1 MKEEVAP
8 GVWRIPVMP
17 RGMINCYV
25 LDDVL
30 VDAGVRSSG
39 AKILAAVKGM
49 RLSAHALTHAHPDHQ
64 GASAQL
70 CQKRD
75 IPLWCGEG
83 DREVVES
90 GNMRAQ
96 YRNPNGWIA
105 RAQNRLLSGPGHP
118 VDRGLEEG
126 DRIGDFVVLETPGH
140 TRGHLAF
147 WRARDRV
154 LVLGDVALAMN
165 PFTGMPGLRLP
176 PALAT
181 PDPERN
187 KASLRK
193 LAVLGPEIVCFGHG
207 LPCRDAE
214 SFQRFVVRVAGP

>member
-17 RGMINCYV
+17 LGMINCYV

-105 RAQNRLLSGPGHP
+105 RAQNRLLFGP
-118 VDRGLEEG
+118 RS
-126 DRIGDFVVLETPGH
+126 PG
-140 TRGHLAF
+140 RS
-147 WRARDRV
+147 RARGGRPDRRLRRPRNPRPHPRAPGV
-154 LVLGDVALAMN
+154 L
-165 PFTGMPGLRLP
+165 
-176 PALAT
+176 
-181 PDPERN
+181 
-187 KASLRK
+187 
-193 LAVLGPEIVCFGHG
+193 
-207 LPCRDAE
+207 
-214 SFQRFVVRVAGP
+214 AGP